1 MSLNHELYSKRNII
15 ATLPAQKTS
24 GTETL
29 DKATEIDTEK
39 SCVSALTAPHSSV
52 SNPSGIAACYNVLA
66 FDNATGVFGAEIR
79 LYRITKPNGAWAEVD
94 KVGEGI
100 DVGVV
105 FEEARASSIGSLGKR
120 DVMGS
125 AVEALVPLVGREE
138 AKDLWRRRNAVVPVY
153 VGGIEIEGMV
163 DGNRSLV
170 DVDV

>member
-1 MSLNHELYSKRNII
+1 MASS
-15 ATLPAQKTS
+15 PAQTTART
-24 GTETL
+24 GAL
-29 DKATEIDTEK
+29 DNATEVDTEK
-39 SCVSALTAPHSSV
+39 SCISALTALHGSAI
-52 SNPSGIAACYNVLA
+52 NPSGIAPCYNVLA

-79 LYRITKPNGAWAEVD
+79 LYRVAKPSGAWAEVD
-94 KVGEGI
+94 KVGEGV

-105 FEEARASSIGSLGKR
+105 FEGARTLNIGSIGKR
-120 DVMGS
+120 DGVRVD
-125 AVEALVPLVGREE
+125 VEALVPVVGREE